1 MLIGFLVG
9 RNGWVRRIPELMPWV
24 KRVQWWALGVG
35 GVCTLIFGILG
46 QLDHPPAPSL
56 AKVVV
61 SIAYALSRLGMAMF
75 YVLTIVRVAQVPSWQ
90 RRLGPMAA
98 AGRMTLT
105 NYLDA
110 DVDRDD
116 DFLWLGLRPVEQGRA
131 SGWTVARLRHLLH
144 HPVAAERVVVAA
156 LPVWTD
162 GVAVAARDLWPPAGH
177 VISRERCGA
186 DKVTVGDSMS
196 DAMYRRSSAW
206 RTFALICT
214 IVSYMALALLGPAH
228 VVAQG
233 APPAP
238 SPSGSGETFKQEQLD
253 QMLAPIALYPDALLS
268 QVLMASTYPLE
279 IVEAARW
286 LDQNKGLTGDALFSA
301 LKNQPWDESVKS
313 LCAFP
318 EVLDRMNKDIA
329 WTQKLGDA
337 FLGQPEQVMDTVQ
350 SLRKRAD
357 AAGNLKSNEQQ
368 TVTVDNNYITVEPA
382 NPQVIYVPT
391 YQPTVVYGVWPYPAY
406 PPYYPPYWVAPG
418 AAFINGVFWGVGIAA
433 GAALWG
439 ASTGTITTSTSTSI
453 ATTTSTAP
461 TFPTA
466 TGSTTPPIARACRT
480 GTTRRGRN
488 MATSIGRRRRPASNS
503 VDAKAAR
510 VAAASMIVRDCRT
523 RPPTAEAAAQQAIVI
538 WAPTWAVRRRA
549 TSTEPVAGA
558 AAV

>member
-1 MLIGFLVG
+1 
-9 RNGWVRRIPELMPWV
+9 
-24 KRVQWWALGVG
+24 
-35 GVCTLIFGILG
+35 
-46 QLDHPPAPSL
+46 
-56 AKVVV
+56 
-61 SIAYALSRLGMAMF
+61 
-75 YVLTIVRVAQVPSWQ
+75 
-90 RRLGPMAA
+90 
-98 AGRMTLT
+98 
-105 NYLDA
+105 
-110 DVDRDD
+110 
-116 DFLWLGLRPVEQGRA
+116 
-131 SGWTVARLRHLLH
+131 
-144 HPVAAERVVVAA
+144 
-156 LPVWTD
+156 
-162 GVAVAARDLWPPAGH
+162 
-177 VISRERCGA
+177 
-186 DKVTVGDSMS
+186 MS
-196 DAMYRRSSAW
+196 DAMYRRSTAW

-214 IVSYMALALLGPAH
+214 IVSCMALTLLGPAH
-228 VVAQG
+228 VIAQG

-301 LKNQPWDESVKS
+301 LKDQPWDESVKS

-337 FLGQPEQVMDTVQ
+337 FLGQPAQVMDTVQ

-418 AAFINGVFWGVGIAA
+418 AAFVNGVFWGVGIAA

-439 ASTGTITTSTSTSI
+439 GFNWNNHDVNINVNRYNNFNRTNISNSNWQHNAAHREGVPYRDNASRQKYGN
-453 ATTTSTAP
+453 ADRQA
-461 TFPTA
+461 A
-466 TGSTTPPIARACRT
+466 QAREQF
-480 GTTRRGRN
+480 RGREGSPGGSSLN
-488 MATSIGRRRRPASNS
+488 DRAGMQNAAADRGGGGAANRDLGTHVGGSATRNFDGAGGGRGGGFNTGNGSQAHDYSNRGNASMGNRSFSSGGGAARGGGARGGGRGRR
-503 VDAKAAR
+503 
-510 VAAASMIVRDCRT
+510 
-523 RPPTAEAAAQQAIVI
+523 
-538 WAPTWAVRRRA
+538 
-549 TSTEPVAGA
+549 
-558 AAV
+558 